1 MGHPVNVSFLQN
13 NAAGGAYICIKATFG
28 GLGWILC
35 EAASINQLF
44 PFINHIYT
52 AYEYASSFDD
62 L

>member
-52 AYEYASSFDD
+52 AYE
-62 L
+62 